1 MKKHKL
7 LVGLLP
13 FFAAPP
19 AEAQVNPEFANI
31 NDAIEMIRDTVQLE
45 RKDIIAEELALTGEE
60 STAFWPVYDAYV
72 AEREVV
78 NDRLVKLITD
88 YAANYLNMSDEM
100 ATSLIDDYFDVEA
113 ERLKVR
119 RKYVREFDDVLPPKK
134 LARFVQIENKLD
146 TIVQVDIASEI
157 PLLR

>member
-7 LVGLLP
+7 SAGLFALLLAP
-13 FFAAPP
+13 FAQ
-19 AEAQVNPEFANI
+19 AQVNPEFADI
-31 NDAIEMIRDTVQLE
+31 NDAIEMIRDMVQVE
-45 RKDIIAEELALTGEE
+45 RKSLVAEELALTGEE
-60 STAFWPVYDAYV
+60 STEFWPVYDAYV
-72 AEREVV
+72 AERDVV
-78 NDRLVKLITD
+78 NDKLVKLVTD

-134 LARFVQIENKLD
+134 LARFIQIENKLD
-146 TIVQVDIASEI
+146 TIVQVDLASEI
-157 PLLR
+157 PLIN

>member
-1 MKKHKL
+1 MNKHKL
-7 LVGLLP
+7 LVGLLS
-13 FFAAPP
+13 FVAAPL

-31 NDAIEMIRDTVQLE
+31 NDAIEMIRDVVQLE
-45 RKDIIAEELALTGEE
+45 RKDIVAEELALTGEE

-88 YAANYLNMSDEM
+88 YVANYLDMTDEM
-100 ATSLIDDYFDVEA
+100 ATALVDDYFDLEA

-157 PLLR
+157 PLL

>member
-1 MKKHKL
+1 MKRRKFS
-7 LVGLLP
+7 VGLLALSLAP
-13 FFAAPP
+13 FAH
-19 AEAQVNPEFANI
+19 AQVNPEFANI
-31 NDAIEMIRDTVQLE
+31 NDAIEMIRDVVQSE
-45 RKDIIAEELALTGEE
+45 RKDIVAEELALTGEE

-72 AEREVV
+72 AERDVV

-100 ATSLIDDYFDVEA
+100 ATTLVDDYFDLEA

>member
-7 LVGLLP
+7 SAGLFALLLAP
-13 FFAAPP
+13 FAQ
-19 AEAQVNPEFANI
+19 AQVNPEFADI
-31 NDAIEMIRDTVQLE
+31 NDAIEMIRDMVQVE
-45 RKDIIAEELALTGEE
+45 RKSLVAEELALTGEE
-60 STAFWPVYDAYV
+60 STGFWPVYDAYV
-72 AEREVV
+72 AERDVV
-78 NDRLVKLITD
+78 NDKLVKLVTD

-134 LARFVQIENKLD
+134 LARFIQIENKLD
-146 TIVQVDIASEI
+146 TIVQVDLASEI
-157 PLLR
+157 PLIN

>member
-1 MKKHKL
+1 MKKRRFLVGPLSL
-7 LVGLLP
+7 LVSP
-13 FFAAPP
+13 F

-45 RKDIIAEELALTGEE
+45 RKDIVAEELALTGEE
-60 STAFWPVYDAYV
+60 STAFWPIYDAYV

-78 NDRLVKLITD
+78 NDRLVRLVTD

-100 ATSLIDDYFDVEA
+100 AMTLVADYFDVEA

-119 RKYVREFDDVLPPKK
+119 KKYVREFDDVLPPKK